1 MRWITPVIF
10 PKTNNIRAASDILVK
25 IRKNTGTWY
34 TSSLLV
40 QKNEIPQ
47 RKTVVH
53 IKIYARVRC
62 LVIGYKMGKTGGF

>member
-1 MRWITPVIF
+1 MRWMTPEIL
-10 PKTNNIRAASDILVK
+10 PKTNKISAARDILVK

-40 QKNEIPQ
+40 QKKEIPQ

-53 IKIYARVRC
+53 IKIYARIRC